1 MKGRDMERERKKHI
15 QRLRVE
21 VYLSLLRKFVF
32 YLFFIFEKLF
42 FLYIQKLCIF
52 YMTCS
57 YNIYNL

>member
-32 YLFFIFEKLF
+32 YLFFIFEKF
-42 FLYIQKLCIF
+42 FFFIYSKVVYFLYDMFL
-52 YMTCS
+52 
-57 YNIYNL
+57 